1 MTNFIN
7 KTGLWL
13 LLLAACFSGPPAS
26 ADETWL
32 LVDTYNLVMLVMDG
46 DRIAHTFE
54 DISIGRYGASYDK
67 VQGDNQTPLGTF
79 SIGWITDDSRFHR
92 FMGLMYP
99 DADTAQ
105 RAYESGLIDKQQ
117 WQRIRSALNAG
128 KVPPQTTI
136 LGGMIGI
143 HGTGQ
148 GDLEVHG
155 LFNWTNGC
163 VALTNEEIDLLSTW
177 VQTGTRVEIQ

>member
-1 MTNFIN
+1 
-7 KTGLWL
+7 
-13 LLLAACFSGPPAS
+13 
-26 ADETWL
+26 
-32 LVDTYNLVMLVMDG
+32 MLVMDG

-79 SIGWITDDSRFHR
+79 SIGWITDESRFHR

-99 DADTAQ
+99 DADAAQ

-117 WQRIRSALNAG
+117 WQRIRSALNTG
-128 KVPPQTTI
+128 QVPPQTTI

-155 LFNWTNGC
+155 QFNWTNGC

-177 VQTGTRVEIQ
+177 VQIGTRVEIQ